1 MNDKISQTR
10 QVAAMLAFAAVL
22 TIFANLVT
30 SPTFSA
36 AAVHDNRNQKSK
48 DKSKD
53 PYYNWFGVTS
63 SLPIPV
69 LNLTS

>member
-10 QVAAMLAFAAVL
+10 QDAAILAFAAVL
-22 TIFANLVT
+22 TIFATLVF
-30 SPTFSA
+30 SFSA
-36 AAVHDNRNQKSK
+36 AAVHDSRNQKSK
-48 DKSKD
+48 DKPKD
-53 PYYNWFGVTS
+53 PYFNWFGVTS

>member
-1 MNDKISQTR
+1 
-10 QVAAMLAFAAVL
+10 MLAFAAVL
-22 TIFANLVT
+22 TKFATLVT

-48 DKSKD
+48 DKPKD
-53 PYYNWFGVTS
+53 PYLNRFGVTS